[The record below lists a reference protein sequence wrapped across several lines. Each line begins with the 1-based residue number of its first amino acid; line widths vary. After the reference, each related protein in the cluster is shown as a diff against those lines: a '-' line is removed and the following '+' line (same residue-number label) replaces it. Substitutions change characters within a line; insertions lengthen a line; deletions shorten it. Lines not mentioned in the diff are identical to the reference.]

1 MPACHV
7 RIATM
12 TALSFAILI
21 PLAGAV
27 LIVFTGR
34 HPNARET
41 VSILTAILLFASIV
55 SLAPAV
61 FDGARPTL
69 ALAEPL
75 PGLALQLTVEPL
87 GMLFALLAS
96 LLWIVTTI
104 YSIGYMRARREK
116 HQTRFYA
123 CFAVSLWAAV
133 GMAFAG
139 NLLSLFVF
147 YELLTLSTYPLVTH
161 AGTPAARHGGRVY
174 IGVLLG
180 TSISFLLLAIIWTWQ
195 LAGTMDFAAGGILKG
210 TTTPALLGILLML
223 YVFGIGKAA
232 IMPFHRWLPAAMVAP
247 TPVSALLHAVAVVK
261 GGVFFILKVVIY
273 VFGID
278 TLLEIDARQWL
289 LYVAAATILLAA
301 LMALR
306 QDNLKARLAYST
318 ISQLSYIVLGA
329 LLANAGGI
337 MGGAMHMVT
346 HAFGKITLF
355 FCAGAIL
362 VSTCKTRVSELAG
375 IGRSMPWTMGA
386 FAIASLAM
394 IGMPPTAVFVS
405 KWYLLTGAVDAGQLL
420 AVAVLLLST
429 LLTAGYL
436 LPVVYTAFFETPEAS
451 GNDTHGEAPPAILL
465 ALGVTTLGT
474 LALFFFPDVLLTLAR
489 LLAGPET

>member
-1 MPACHV
+1 
-7 RIATM
+7 M

-21 PLAGAV
+21 PLVGAV
-27 LIVFTGR
+27 LIVLTGR

-41 VSILTAILLFASIV
+41 VSILTATLLFTSIV

-61 FDGARPTL
+61 FGGARPAL
-69 ALAEPL
+69 ALAELL

-104 YSIGYMRARREK
+104 YSIGYMRARREQ

-123 CFAVSLWAAV
+123 CFAISLWAAV

-147 YELLTLSTYPLVTH
+147 YEALTLSTYPLVTH

-174 IGVLLG
+174 LGVLLG
-180 TSISFLLLAIIWTWQ
+180 TSIGFLLLAIVWTWQ
-195 LAGTMDFAAGGILKG
+195 LAGTLDFAAGGILKG
-210 TTTPALLGILLML
+210 TATPALLGILLIL

-261 GGVFFILKVVIY
+261 GGVFFVLKVAIY

-289 LYVAAATILLAA
+289 LYIAATTILLAA
-301 LMALR
+301 LAALR

-329 LLANAGGI
+329 LLANAAGI
-337 MGGAMHMVT
+337 MGGAMHMAS

-386 FAIASLAM
+386 FAIAALAM

-436 LPVVYTAFFETPEAS
+436 LPVVYTAFFEAP
-451 GNDTHGEAPPAILL
+451 GDPGDGTHGEAPPAILL

-474 LALFFFPDVLLTLAR
+474 LALFFFPDVLLALAR
-489 LLAGPET
+489 LLAGSET